1 MGSTIPARAWIAL
14 ASVSFFWGTTYLAIR
29 IALESFPPL
38 LLVCYRF
45 CLAGAL
51 MIAACKLSGYA
62 MPPRRDMLRSI
73 LFGTFI
79 LGIGNMALTTAELY
93 VASSF
98 AALVVAASPF
108 WMVGIEALLPRG
120 EKLRRATVIGM
131 LIGLAGVALLIV
143 PGMIR
148 EGLRGNEWRGFLI
161 LQIGIFSWTLGSLL
175 QKRYSTQSPPLVN
188 AAFQQLGA
196 GLLYII
202 PALLIP
208 QKPIVWDAK
217 GVGALVY
224 LIIFGSIVGYSSYIY
239 ALSHIPV
246 SVVSVYPYLNV
257 IVAAVLG
264 WLFYR
269 EPFGAKEITAMTII
283 FLGVG
288 VVKRFSRAGE
298 H

>member
-29 IALESFPPL
+29 VALESFPAL

-45 CLAGAL
+45 CISGTL
-51 MIAACKLSGYA
+51 MIAACKLRGYA
-62 MPPRRDMLRSI
+62 MPGRRDMIRSI
-73 LFGTFI
+73 LFGMLI
-79 LGIGNMALTTAELY
+79 LGVGNMALTSAEMY

-108 WMVGIEALLPRG
+108 WMVGIEALLPDG
-120 EKLRRATVIGM
+120 ERLRKATAAGM
-131 LIGLAGVALLIV
+131 LVGMAGVALLIV
-143 PGMIR
+143 PGMVR
-148 EGLRGNEWRGFLI
+148 DGLRGNEWKGFLI
-161 LQIGIFSWTLGSLL
+161 LQVGIVSWTVGSLL

-196 GLLYII
+196 GLLYIV
-202 PALLIP
+202 PALIIP
-208 QKPIVWDAK
+208 QKPVVWDAK
-217 GVGALVY
+217 GIGALVY
-224 LIIFGSIVGYSSYIY
+224 LITFGSIVGYSSYIY
-239 ALSHIPV
+239 ALSHMPV
-246 SVVSVYPYLNV
+246 SMVSIYPYLNV

-269 EPFGAKEITAMTII
+269 EPFGAKEITAMGII

-288 VVKRFSRAGE
+288 VVKRFSHTAD